1 MVWLDIVLI
10 IVLTILALH
19 GLLIG
24 IIRSVFDIIGI
35 LIGYVLAVSFS
46 GSVGIPRFLAFLLI
60 FVFIVVAVHILGRI
74 ISKAIRTTPLGTI
87 DRVLGGLLGLF
98 KGIVVCFVFLL
109 VLLLLQKSNKAIYKS
124 AIAPEILK
132 GGLIASQVLP
142 DKWYNWIEDVVTKRE
157 LVQGY
162 EDYHISL

>member
-1 MVWLDIVLI
+1 MAWVDIVLI

-60 FVFIVVAVHILGRI
+60 FVLIVVAVHILGRI

-87 DRVLGGLLGLF
+87 DRILGGLLGLF
-98 KGIVVCFVFLL
+98 KGLVVCFVFLL

>member
-1 MVWLDIVLI
+1 MAWVDIVLI
-10 IVLTILALH
+10 VVLTILALH

-35 LIGYVLAVSFS
+35 LMGYVLAVSFS

-60 FVFIVVAVHILGRI
+60 FVLIVVAVHILGRI

-87 DRVLGGLLGLF
+87 DRILGGLLGLF
-98 KGIVVCFVFLL
+98 KGLVVCFVFLL
-109 VLLLLQKSNKAIYKS
+109 VLLLLQKSNKAVYKS

>member
-19 GLLIG
+19 GLLVG

-60 FVFIVVAVHILGRI
+60 FVLIVVTVHILGRI

-87 DRVLGGLLGLF
+87 DRILGGLLGLV
-98 KGIVVCFVFLL
+98 KGLVICFVFL
-109 VLLLLQKSNKAIYKS
+109 VILLLLQKSNKTVHKS

>member
-1 MVWLDIVLI
+1 MVWVDIVLI

-60 FVFIVVAVHILGRI
+60 FVLIVVAVHILGRI

-87 DRVLGGLLGLF
+87 DRILGGLLGLV
-98 KGIVVCFVFLL
+98 KGLIICFVFLL
-109 VLLLLQKSNKAIYKS
+109 VLFLLQKSNKAIYKS

>member
-60 FVFIVVAVHILGRI
+60 FVLIVVAVHILGRI

-98 KGIVVCFVFLL
+98 KGLVVCFVFLL

-132 GGLIASQVLP
+132 GGLIASQVFP

>member
-60 FVFIVVAVHILGRI
+60 FVLIVVAVHILGRI
-74 ISKAIRTTPLGTI
+74 ISKAIKATPLGTI
-87 DRVLGGLLGLF
+87 DRVLGGLLGLV
-98 KGIVVCFVFLL
+98 KGLVVCFVFLL
-109 VLLLLQKSNKAIYKS
+109 ILLLLQKSNKTVYKS

-142 DKWYNWIEDVVTKRE
+142 DKWYNWVEDVVTKRA

-162 EDYHISL
+162 EDYYISF

>member
-1 MVWLDIVLI
+1 MAWVDIVLI
-10 IVLTILALH
+10 VVLTILALH

-60 FVFIVVAVHILGRI
+60 FVLIVVAVHILGRI

-87 DRVLGGLLGLF
+87 DRILGGLLGLF
-98 KGIVVCFVFLL
+98 KALVVCFVFLL
-109 VLLLLQKSNKAIYKS
+109 VLLLLQKSNKAVYKS

>member
-60 FVFIVVAVHILGRI
+60 FVLIVVAVHILGRI

>member
-60 FVFIVVAVHILGRI
+60 FVLIVVAVYILGRI